1 MALWI
6 GRQKSMAAAMFVH
19 VSDIHFGQERDHTV
33 HINDDV
39 KAQLIADA
47 AQVVASL
54 PSKTAQGILVTGD
67 IAHSGKKEQFDA
79 AGQWLDALAEAIGCP
94 KHRVQM
100 VPGNHD
106 LDRSKLSIG
115 GKHLLDHIREG
126 GAKEYEEV
134 IRNPSDRATLLARFT
149 DYDRFCVG
157 YGCALD
163 EEARFA
169 TNLRIE
175 LAPNRWI
182 RFVRLNSSL
191 LCTGDEGEDVPE
203 LMIGARQFSIPRHP
217 GEENIVLAH
226 HPLHWYKDAKDVQKY
241 IESRA
246 RVFITGHEHNP
257 RVTVNK
263 CNDGGDVMMLAAGAA
278 VPFVSNESYTYT
290 YNIIGFDW
298 DEAKDSLLVTIH
310 PRAWNPENTRFE
322 ADNKRLAGDKQE
334 FTLKSPNF
342 QALADVDAGF
352 GALHQNSDSSP
363 MEPVAELVSAEVI
376 EGFLAPSP
384 LAIEGYEITML
395 RFFRDLL
402 ESERLRI
409 LLDLR
414 AIPLSSDERLT
425 QGLERKL
432 FDWLARQGKLPE
444 VISIINKIISE
455 RDEGKE

>member
-1 MALWI
+1 MV
-6 GRQKSMAAAMFVH
+6 AAVFVH
-19 VSDIHFGQERDHTV
+19 VSDIHFGQERDHSV
-33 HINDDV
+33 HIHDDV

-47 AQVVASL
+47 ALVVASL
-54 PSKTAQGILVTGD
+54 PATIAQGILVTGD
-67 IAHSGKKEQFDA
+67 IAHSGKKEQYDA
-79 AGQWLDALAEAIGCP
+79 AGQWLDTLAEGIGCP

-115 GKHLLDHIREG
+115 GKHLLEHIRNG

-134 IRNPSDRATLLARFT
+134 IRNPSDRATLLARFS

-203 LMIGARQFSIPRHP
+203 LMIGARQFLIPRHP

-226 HPLHWYKDAKDVQKY
+226 HPLHWYKDGKEVQTY

-257 RVTVNK
+257 RVNVAK
-263 CNDGGDVMMLAAGAA
+263 CNDGGEVMMLAAGAA
-278 VPFVSNESYTYT
+278 VPFVSNEEYRCT
-290 YNIIGFDW
+290 YNVIEFDW
-298 DEAKDSLLVTIH
+298 DEAQDSLVVTMH
-310 PRAWNPENTRFE
+310 PRAWSLENTRFE
-322 ADNKRLAGDKQE
+322 PDNKRLGGVDNK
-334 FTLKSPNF
+334 FTIKSPNF
-342 QALADVDAGF
+342 KAFAEADEGF
-352 GALHQNSDSSP
+352 GSHSKDSSHTSID
-363 MEPVAELVSAEVI
+363 PVAELVGAEVV
-376 EGFLAPSP
+376 EGFLAPAP
-384 LAIEGYEITML
+384 PAVDDYELTML

-409 LLDLR
+409 LLDLG

-444 VISIINKIISE
+444 VIKFIDKITCERNK
-455 RDEGKE
+455 GKE